1 MAGLGIAK
9 ADQEAPQL
17 RPFQKNVMSKIY
29 RRNMELKRILRNI
42 KRKRE
47 IKKICKANRYFCPDC
62 IYHEHVWDGLRFLGT
77 KCRLEDE

>member
-1 MAGLGIAK
+1 MK
-9 ADQEAPQL
+9 
-17 RPFQKNVMSKIY
+17 
-29 RRNMELKRILRNI
+29 LKRILRNI

-62 IYHEHVWDGLRFLGT
+62 LYHEHVWDGLRFLGT